1 MKTMPPCAQWCIVI
15 SLTSEASEIDE
26 VVLNAV
32 KRKVTP
38 EMNQGLLAPFS
49 YKEVKHTLFSI
60 GD

>member
-1 MKTMPPCAQWCIVI
+1 MVH
-15 SLTSEASEIDE
+15 SYFSNLFTSEAPEIDE
-26 VVLNAV
+26 VVLNV
-32 KRKVTP
+32 IKHKVTP